1 MERPPFVVSSIVT
14 IGLIVSLVY
23 FWWFSDNPGKFVASA
38 FLLIG
43 LAQFGT
49 HAAMDI
55 IAMRRK

>member
-1 MERPPFVVSSIVT
+1 MKAPFIVNVVVT
-14 IGLIVSLVY
+14 LGLIAGCLY
-23 FWWFSDNPGKFVASA
+23 FWVLSDNPGKFVASA

-55 IAMRRK
+55 AAMRRK